1 MVRRA
6 SESVT
11 HTQIHPRMVEAMLN
25 HAAHDRPAEACG
37 LLAVDSQGEVRF
49 VYCLSNTDA
58 SARAFTIAPDE
69 YFGANRH
76 AERHGWE
83 IAGVFQS
90 HPNGSPGPSST
101 DLAAAPAAD
110 WLYIVVARDQALHY
124 VLQGRSFRLVGRL
137 AAERGTDDG
146 QLPPTRATGSLA

>member
-1 MVRRA
+1 MVHRA
-6 SESVT
+6 PESVT
-11 HTQIHPRMVEAMLN
+11 CTQIHPRMVEAMLN

-37 LLAVDSQGEVRF
+37 LLAVDSHGEVRF
-49 VYCLSNTDA
+49 VYCLSNADA

-83 IAGVFQS
+83 IAGVFHS

-110 WLYIVVARDQALHY
+110 WLYVVVAGDQARLY
-124 VLQGRSFRLVGRL
+124 ALADRTFRLVGRL
-137 AAERGTDDG
+137 ATDVGKDAG
-146 QLPPTRATGSLA
+146 QLPPTRPIDSLA